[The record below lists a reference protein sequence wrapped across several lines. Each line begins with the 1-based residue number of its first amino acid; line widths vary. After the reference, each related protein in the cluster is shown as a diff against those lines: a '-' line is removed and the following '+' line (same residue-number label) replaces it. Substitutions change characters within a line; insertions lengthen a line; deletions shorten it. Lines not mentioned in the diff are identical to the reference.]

1 MNTGNLDG
9 LGFAELRNYNI
20 QNLNSAPTTNLY
32 AGRFYF
38 NTTDHT
44 LYVYNGTTWIDALSQ
59 GDYTFQNGIELVN
72 NTRNVQIKIASNGGN
87 VTLTA
92 DNNGLKGSI
101 TELSVDSGSADYLS
115 ISNHKISANVDT
127 LVTAN
132 STNLITSGAVS
143 NAIALALT
151 GALRYQGTWTAT
163 SQTDYS
169 GITLPVEK
177 GYMYAVSGTTTIGGV
192 EWNSGD
198 YLVIN
203 KDIASG
209 GSITSSDVDKIDN
222 TEASDIVRL
231 ATTQTL
237 TNKTIDADN
246 NTITDLETDNFKSG
260 VVRTSSDGIRGTTG
274 ASDTA
279 IATEKA
285 IASLFASRTYF
296 EQNPALTQSGGGVCT
311 WTVTHNLGNSNVG
324 VFVYDNENGDKVLY
338 DYSITSANA
347 VTVKILSSGNVS
359 ANTYKVVVMG

>member
-1 MNTGNLDG
+1 MKTGNLDG
-9 LGFAELRNYNI
+9 QGLAELRNFNI
-20 QNLNSAPTTNLY
+20 QNLASAPSTNLY
-32 AGRFYF
+32 AGRIYF

-44 LYVYNGTTWIDALSQ
+44 LYVYNGTNWVDALSQ
-59 GDYTFQNGIELVN
+59 GDYTFQNGIELIN
-72 NTRNVQIKIASNGGN
+72 NTRNVQLKIASNGGN
-87 VTLTA
+87 VTLTS
-92 DNNGLKGSI
+92 DSEGIKSSI
-101 TELSVDSGSADYLS
+101 TELSVDSGSTDYLS

-163 SQTDYS
+163 SQIDYS
-169 GITLPVEK
+169 SIVLPVQK

-209 GSITSSDVDKIDN
+209 GSITNADVDKIDN

-237 TNKTIDADN
+237 TNKTINADN
-246 NTITDLETDNFKSG
+246 NTITDLETETFKSG
-260 VVRTSSDGIRGTTG
+260 VVRTSSAGIRGITSE
-274 ASDTA
+274 SDQA
-279 IATEKA
+279 IATAKA
-285 IASLFASRTYF
+285 TES
-296 EQNPALTQSGGGVCT
+296 V
-311 WTVTHNLGNSNVG
+311 
-324 VFVYDNENGDKVLY
+324 
-338 DYSITSANA
+338 
-347 VTVKILSSGNVS
+347 
-359 ANTYKVVVMG
+359 